1 MEKNNI
7 FKSILLGSKQAKN
20 GIFKSEYMT
29 EVSLNAGLGIQV
41 GFYTNAA
48 VAASGAGS
56 GGALKDPIDFLENS
70 ACSALKLKQPRVL
83 ERKITVCP
91 RAQPFSCFCNHI

>member
-1 MEKNNI
+1 
-7 FKSILLGSKQAKN
+7 
-20 GIFKSEYMT
+20 MT
-29 EVSLNAGLGIQV
+29 EGSLNAGLGIQT

-83 ERKITVCP
+83 ERKITVCS
-91 RAQPFSCFCNHI
+91 RA

>member
-1 MEKNNI
+1 MPL
-7 FKSILLGSKQAKN
+7 KSVYFLGPNKTRN
-20 GIFKSEYMT
+20 GILKSECTT
-29 EVSLNAGLGIQV
+29 EGSLNAGLGIQT

-83 ERKITVCP
+83 EIGWP
-91 RAQPFSCFCNHI
+91 H